1 VETLAQLR
9 QEMGAAVSLS
19 WCVGMDSLVTLNQW
33 HRWRELLDCAHLVVA
48 TRPGWSLPAQ
58 GEVADWVRAHRADA
72 EVLHGQPSGR
82 VVLVEQSM
90 LDISATAIRQMIAR
104 GESPQFLLPETVRR
118 YIEQNH
124 LFNEP
129 V

>member
-1 VETLAQLR
+1 
-9 QEMGAAVSLS
+9 
-19 WCVGMDSLVTLNQW
+19 
-33 HRWRELLDCAHLVVA
+33 
-48 TRPGWSLPAQ
+48 
-58 GEVADWVRAHRADA
+58 
-72 EVLHGQPSGR
+72 
-82 VVLVEQSM
+82 VLVEQSM